1 MIKVN
6 GEFNKIQLVLW
17 ELYHSLLLI
26 GKIYTTIPL
35 NTKTQKLWVVY
46 LCLKNKFVDIF
57 QI

>member
-35 NTKTQKLWVVY
+35 NAKTQKL
-46 LCLKNKFVDIF
+46 
-57 QI
+57 